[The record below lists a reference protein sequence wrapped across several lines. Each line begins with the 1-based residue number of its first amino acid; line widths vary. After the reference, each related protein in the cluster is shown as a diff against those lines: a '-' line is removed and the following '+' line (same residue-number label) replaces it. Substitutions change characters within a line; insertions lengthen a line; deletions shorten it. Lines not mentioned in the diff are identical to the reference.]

1 MISTRLEES
10 GGVSG
15 ELLTEHERVLSR
27 NKLFQLGPSCQQRL
41 VTQVFAVQMKKV
53 EGTEDQF
60 LRLPPNSLFERLKV
74 RDPTLILNNHLA
86 VDDCGAA
93 VKLARCLCYAEVAFA
108 PIEAIAG
115 SVLCAAR

>member
-1 MISTRLEES
+1 MNSSLNKNGCSLGTS
-10 GGVSG
+10 S
-15 ELLTEHERVLSR
+15 LSLALR
-27 NKLFQLGPSCQQRL
+27 SQQRL
-41 VTQVFAVQMKKV
+41 VAEILAIQMKKV

-108 PIEAIAG
+108 PIEAIA
-115 SVLCAAR
+115 V

>member
-1 MISTRLEES
+1 
-10 GGVSG
+10 
-15 ELLTEHERVLSR
+15 
-27 NKLFQLGPSCQQRL
+27 
-41 VTQVFAVQMKKV
+41 MKKV

-115 SVLCAAR
+115 IGMGLAALDDKEGAVAIVLDFNESSLHAEEDDRLMSPAAG

>member
-1 MISTRLEES
+1 
-10 GGVSG
+10 
-15 ELLTEHERVLSR
+15 
-27 NKLFQLGPSCQQRL
+27 
-41 VTQVFAVQMKKV
+41 MKKV

-115 SVLCAAR
+115 IGTDFAVLDN